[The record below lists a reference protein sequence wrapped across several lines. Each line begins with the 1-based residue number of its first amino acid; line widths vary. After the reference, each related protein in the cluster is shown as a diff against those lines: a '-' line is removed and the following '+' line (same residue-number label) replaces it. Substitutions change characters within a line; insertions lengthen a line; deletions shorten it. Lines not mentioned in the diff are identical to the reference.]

1 MMSMIGLRIHSTMVV
16 GLIVDFLTNTINVD
30 KMLPPERPYKYIPY
44 TEKPI
49 GRFGTWRLAQKIRRY
64 LHYRDGRT
72 HHVYKWAQRVITTE
86 IQLCA
91 TSQREVFLKEEIGK
105 LDMSSTEYDQKQLH
119 KWAKELELLDKRFW
133 RLERILYGAESRG
146 EKGPAKDAYLSLR
159 QKPGWHLKSKWLR
172 EDCAKRGGCCGRQC
186 KCCENP
192 PDSYRIKGWGHCT
205 IECACCYRRRGF
217 KLEDEKDQKLFQ
229 PKFDVSSL
237 PMTEYSVSIF
247 RAYIWALE

>member
-1 MMSMIGLRIHSTMVV
+1 
-16 GLIVDFLTNTINVD
+16 
-30 KMLPPERPYKYIPY
+30 MLSPKRAQKYIPY

-64 LHYRDGRT
+64 IYYRDEPT
-72 HHVYKWAQRVITTE
+72 HNVYKWAHRVITKE

-91 TSQREVFLKEEIGK
+91 TAQREVFLKEEIGK

-119 KWAKELELLDKRFW
+119 KWTEELELLDKEYW
-133 RLERILYGAESRG
+133 CLERKLYDAESRG
-146 EKGPAKDAYLSLR
+146 KNGPVKEAYFSLR

-186 KCCENP
+186 KCCESP
-192 PDSYRIKGWGHCT
+192 PGSHRIKGWGHCT

-217 KLEDEKDQKLFQ
+217 KLEDEEDQKLFQ
-229 PKFDVSSL
+229 PEFDVSSSR
-237 PMTEYSVSIF
+237 MTSYSFSIF
-247 RAYIWALE
+247 CAYIWALE